1 MNKLINL
8 IIIFCSLQF
17 LIPIILEINKN
28 KNEMI
33 IIFISSL
40 VIGLI
45 QFIYNLGMDISDR
58 KKMSFNDNMLDSMFK
73 SSLIFISTYIF
84 KYKEYI
90 INSLTSTNLDL
101 TQISHNEELY
111 KNFFITCIIMFF
123 MLIKCLI
130 TS

>member
-33 IIFISSL
+33 VIFISSL

-58 KKMSFNDNMLDSMFK
+58 KKMQFNDNMLDAIFK
-73 SSLIFISTYIF
+73 SSIVFISTYIF

-90 INSLTSTNLDL
+90 LNSLTTANLDL

>member
-17 LIPIILEINKN
+17 LMPIILEINKN
-28 KNEMI
+28 KSEI
-33 IIFISSL
+33 IIIIISSL
-40 VIGLI
+40 IIGLI
-45 QFIYNLGMDISDR
+45 QFIYNLGMDISER
-58 KKMSFNDNMLDSMFK
+58 KKMTFNENMLDAIFK
-73 SSLIFISTYIF
+73 TSLVIISTYIF
-84 KYKEYI
+84 KYKEKI
-90 INSLTSTNLDL
+90 LSSITSSNLDL

-111 KNFFITCIIMFF
+111 KNFFITIVIMFF

>member
-17 LIPIILEINKN
+17 LMPVILEINKN
-28 KNEMI
+28 KSEI
-33 IIFISSL
+33 IIIIISSL
-40 VIGLI
+40 IIGLI
-45 QFIYNLGMDISDR
+45 QFIYNLGMDISER
-58 KKMSFNDNMLDSMFK
+58 KKMTFNENMLDAIFK
-73 SSLIFISTYIF
+73 TSLVIISTYIF
-84 KYKEYI
+84 KYKEKI
-90 INSLTSTNLDL
+90 LSSSNLDL

-111 KNFFITCIIMFF
+111 KNFFITIVIMFF

>member
-45 QFIYNLGMDISDR
+45 QFIYNLGMDISER
-58 KKMSFNDNMLDSMFK
+58 KKMTFDENMFDAIFK
-73 SSLIFISTYIF
+73 SGLVIISTYIF
-84 KYKEYI
+84 KYKEKI
-90 INSLTSTNLDL
+90 LSLITSTEVDL